1 MTSTTRRR
9 TCQAAQSS
17 VSGLCGDLQQTD
29 TQGCQLDVGWSL
41 RNAAPPVLTTGRTDW
56 ARPLDSMSALGSCS
70 LMDQAAKGA
79 VRMKI
84 TSSTSMTSTSGVT
97 LISLMAGALWR
108 W

>member
-1 MTSTTRRR
+1 
-9 TCQAAQSS
+9 
-17 VSGLCGDLQQTD
+17 
-29 TQGCQLDVGWSL
+29 
-41 RNAAPPVLTTGRTDW
+41 
-56 ARPLDSMSALGSCS
+56 
-70 LMDQAAKGA
+70 MDHAAKGA